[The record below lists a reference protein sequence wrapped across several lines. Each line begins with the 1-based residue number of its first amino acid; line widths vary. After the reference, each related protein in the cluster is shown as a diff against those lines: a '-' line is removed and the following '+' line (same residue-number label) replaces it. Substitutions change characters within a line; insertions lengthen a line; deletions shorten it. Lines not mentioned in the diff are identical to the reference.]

1 MPSDL
6 SAQLVDARDF
16 LKEEFDCRAIEIFRD
31 PLFDFL
37 SGLLG
42 SALEKF
48 GLSGGTTQ
56 QEAEKRRAP
65 HIDFPDD
72 GYSANRNMEEVIGLY
87 FKKLAS
93 FLDDGQL
100 ASEILF
106 ASEEKL
112 HHASSKF
119 NCCGHDCSVSVLV
132 LAANPPLCKHKYKGF
147 PYLSVHFSIPTSI
160 PDFRSKETFL
170 PMYCYRV
177 FFPLPPP
184 EKVASALDCLV
195 REMDSIFQP
204 FFSER
209 ESLLLPMKE
218 ISLEYAKKLKIIEIE
233 DAGIRAV
240 AKKIASDFG
249 KKCRVECGIDEFRI
263 CIPNE
268 NGKIA
273 VALVPRSFSDFVE
286 FSEKFKEFILTG
298 KSEPGGA
305 EFGIVEEEDEL

>member
-1 MPSDL
+1 MPTDL
-6 SAQLVDARDF
+6 PAQLVDARDF
-16 LKEEFDCRAIEIFRD
+16 LKKEFGCRAIEIFRD

-42 SALEKF
+42 SALEKL

-65 HIDFPDD
+65 HVDFPDD

-87 FKKLAS
+87 FKKIAS

-106 ASEEKL
+106 ASSEKL
-112 HHASSKF
+112 HHASSKL
-119 NCCGHDCSVSVLV
+119 HDCSVSVLV
-132 LAANPPLCKHKYKGF
+132 LAANPPICKRKYKGF
-147 PYLSVHFSIPTSI
+147 PYLSVHFSIPTRI

-170 PMYCYRV
+170 PMYCYRF

-195 REMDSIFQP
+195 REMDSIFRP

-209 ESLLLPMKE
+209 ERLLLLVKE

-249 KKCRVECGIDEFRI
+249 KKCRVECGIDEFRV
-263 CIPNE
+263 CSLLDS
-268 NGKIA
+268 GKLA
-273 VALVPRSFSDFVE
+273 VALVPRGFSDFVL
-286 FSEKFKEFILTG
+286 FSEKFNEFILTG
-298 KSEPGGA
+298 KSGLDGG
-305 EFGIVEEEDEL
+305 EFGIVEKEGEL